1 MIAENE
7 DEPPPAE
14 PERYSNG
21 QLIRRLLQFSWRYR
35 SGCIL
40 VLSLHVV
47 ILAFQLG
54 GIGFAGLGI
63 DYIRHQVEPEAAMPQ
78 WPLGI
83 SPPPGASPLAVL
95 LLIAG
100 LVAGFAAL
108 RGFLSYICAVQTG
121 IVVQRKI
128 VVDLRTRVYDKL
140 QRLGFRFYDENDSS
154 TIINRVTK
162 DVQSTRMFIDGVIVQ
177 VIVMAI
183 SLCLCFVYMVNIHL
197 PLTLACLATTPL
209 LWFIAATFSRAVR
222 PAYMESR
229 ARFDRM
235 ILVLSENLR
244 GIPVLKGFAREPEAM
259 EHFRE
264 ANESLREQNFWIFNR
279 TSSYGPAISFLSQV
293 NLVILLGFGGYL
305 VITGKM
311 ALGTGL
317 VVFASLLQLFSGQV
331 AGMVN
336 LANNIQ
342 DSLTAARRVFEI
354 LDTPMD
360 IQSVRNARSLPS
372 VAGHIQFENVGFE
385 YTPGEPVLSEISFEA
400 QPEQC
405 IAILGETGAGKSTL
419 LSLIPRFYDPV
430 KGAIRIDGHDL
441 RALEIDDLRRK
452 IGIVFQEGFLFSNSV
467 AQNIAFAH
475 PEAGRAE
482 IERAA
487 KIAAAHDFIMDLP
500 DGYETILGESGS
512 NLSGGQRQRLAIAR
526 AILLQQPILLLDDPT
541 AAIDPETEHE
551 ILESMEQAMRGRTTF
566 VVAHRLSTLRR
577 ADHIIV
583 LEQGRIVQEGTHRDL
598 MDEKGS
604 YRQVAELQLVDPES
618 KRLLRDFDRR
628 IGRKVE
634 AAL

>member
-1 MIAENE
+1 MIVKNE
-7 DEPPPAE
+7 DEPPMAE
-14 PERYSNG
+14 SERYSNG
-21 QLIRRLLQFSWRYR
+21 RLIRRLLQFSWRYR
-35 SGCIL
+35 SGCIR

-63 DYIRHQVEPEAAMPQ
+63 DYIRHQAEPEAAMPQ

-83 SPPPGASPLAVL
+83 SPPAGASPLAVL

-100 LVAGFAAL
+100 LIAGLAAL

-128 VVDLRTRVYDKL
+128 VVDLRARVYDKL
-140 QRLGFRFYDENDSS
+140 QRIGFRFYDENDSS

-162 DVQSTRMFIDGVIVQ
+162 DVQSTRIFIDGVIVQ

-209 LWFIAATFSRAVR
+209 LWFITATFSRAVR

-229 ARFDRM
+229 VRFDRM

-244 GIPVLKGFAREPEAM
+244 GIPVIKGFAREPEAM

-279 TSSYGPAISFLSQV
+279 SSSYGPAINFFSQV

-331 AGMVN
+331 AGMVDI
-336 LANNIQ
+336 ANNIQ

-354 LDTPMD
+354 LDTPTD
-360 IQSVRNARSLPS
+360 IQSARNARSLPS
-372 VAGHIQFENVGFE
+372 VAGHIQFENVGVE
-385 YTPGEPVLSEISFEA
+385 YAPGEPVLSEISFEA

-430 KGAIRIDGHDL
+430 TGAIRIDGHDL

-452 IGIVFQEGFLFSNSV
+452 IGIVFQESFLFSNSV

-526 AILLQQPILLLDDPT
+526 AILLQPPILLLDDPT

-551 ILESMEQAMRGRTTF
+551 ILESMEHAMRGRTTF

-583 LEQGRIVQEGTHRDL
+583 LEQGRIVQEGTHREL

-604 YRQVAELQLVDPES
+604 YRQVADLQLVDPES

-634 AAL
+634 AAP